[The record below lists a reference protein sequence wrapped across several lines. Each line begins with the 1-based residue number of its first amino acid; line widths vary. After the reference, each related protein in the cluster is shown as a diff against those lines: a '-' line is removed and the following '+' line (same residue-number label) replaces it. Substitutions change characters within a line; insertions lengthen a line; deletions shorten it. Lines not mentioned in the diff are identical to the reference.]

1 MEDKLLKRIKNLL
14 SLASSNN
21 EHEAAS
27 AAAEAQRLMLEHGI
41 ETAQLST
48 ADAPKA
54 ADRQSVDTGSMNVWV
69 GVLAHHV
76 AKATFCTVYRETGA
90 GAGKSTNRL
99 SICGFPGD
107 IAACSL
113 LLAWLTAEV
122 NKFCEKEWLTQKASG
137 VSANAWKKSFRLG
150 ACATIGQR
158 LSADRETAKREL
170 QAASGTTGTALVH
183 LFTYEKQSEQAVST
197 FLASSGVHL
206 KKGNKTSVKDVDAYS
221 RGREAGKQINL
232 NAPKRALTG

>member
-69 GVLAHHV
+69 GILAHHV
-76 AKATFCTVYRETGA
+76 AKATFCTVYRVIGA

-99 SICGFPGD
+99 SICGFPQD

-122 NKFCEKEWLTQKASG
+122 NKFCEKEWLTQKSSG
-137 VSANAWKKSFRLG
+137 VSANAWKRSFRLG

-170 QAASGTTGTALVH
+170 QAASVGSALV
-183 LFTYEKQSEQAVST
+183 LLSSYEKQSEQAVSI

-206 KKGNKTSVKDVDAYS
+206 RRGHTATAKDVDAYS
-221 RGREAGKQINL
+221 RGREASCR
-232 NAPKRALTG
+232 PV

>member
-1 MEDKLLKRIKNLL
+1 MEDKLLTRIKRLL
-14 SLASSNN
+14 ALASSNN

-90 GAGKSTNRL
+90 GAGKSTNRI

-113 LLAWLTAEV
+113 LL
-122 NKFCEKEWLTQKASG
+122 EWLAKEINRFCDAEWASVKTG
-137 VSANAWKKSFRLG
+137 SANAWKKSFRLG

-158 LSADRETAKREL
+158 LSEGRETAKREL
-170 QAASGTTGTALVH
+170 QAANPGTALV
-183 LFTYEKQSEQAVST
+183 LLSSYEKQSQTAVSA

-206 KKGNKTSVKDVDAYS
+206 RKGHNSGPKDVDAFS
-221 RGREAGKQINL
+221 RGRVAGSQIEL
-232 NAPKRALTG
+232 NAPKRALRG